1 MNISVIELTRRLQ
14 NALDKNY
21 NVSMK
26 NDLRKKIFFFF
37 LFFAL
42 DFIFQCWRQKKNGNE
57 NWNEKKNFFRL
68 HSSGCVCLGG
78 AHTQTRAL
86 VSPLCGP
93 AFNLPFHFADWMW
106 NERQRH
112 KNSRKSFRSFVSF
125 LSLSLGVC
133 RCVEAKSFFLSF
145 GCTWTVEWCD
155 AKDAHR
161 DLIWLFESVVWGGRT
176 RLCARSLEKWD

>member
-26 NDLRKKIFFFF
+26 NDLRKKNFFS
-37 LFFAL
+37 FAL

-57 NWNEKKNFFRL
+57 NWNEKKKLLPSTQLGLRL
-68 HSSGCVCLGG
+68 SWRR
-78 AHTQTRAL
+78 AHT
-86 VSPLCGP
+86 
-93 AFNLPFHFADWMW
+93 
-106 NERQRH
+106 
-112 KNSRKSFRSFVSF
+112 NSRARLSSVWPRIQFAISLCWLNVERTAKAQKFEKKFPFVSF